1 MWDLPLLDL
10 EDAIQADAV
19 GVMLSRLKFFCF
31 STF

>member
-1 MWDLPLLDL
+1 MWDLPL